1 MSRNASRW
9 QQGFVIV
16 GGLALF
22 LAMATDAA
30 AVIGRHVGLPLRGSI
45 ELVQAF
51 VLVSGSLAMV
61 LATVSGEHAR
71 VHLLVDRV
79 PPRVQAVLRRCGLL
93 CGALFFA
100 ALFVACF
107 LIARDVWSGQ
117 EESELLH
124 VAYWPLR
131 MLSVLATLGVAGLFL
146 RQALAR
152 RES

>member
-1 MSRNASRW
+1 MSRAANRW
-9 QQGFVIV
+9 QRAFVIV

-61 LATVSGEHAR
+61 LATVAGEHAR

-79 PPRVQAVLRRCGLL
+79 PPRVQALLRRGGLL
-93 CGALFFA
+93 CGAVFFA

-124 VAYWPLR
+124 VPYRPLR
-131 MLSVLATLGVAGLFL
+131 ILSVLATLGVAALFL
-146 RQALAR
+146 RQAFSR
-152 RES
+152 RDS

>member
-1 MSRNASRW
+1 M
-9 QQGFVIV
+9 

-30 AVIGRHVGLPLRGSI
+30 AVIGRHAGLPLRGSI

-79 PPRVQAVLRRCGLL
+79 PARIQAALRRVGML

-100 ALFVACF
+100 ALFMACF
-107 LIARDVWSGQ
+107 LITRDVWSGQ

-124 VAYWPLR
+124 VPYRPLR
-131 MLSVLATLGVAGLFL
+131 VLSVLVTLGVAGLFL
-146 RQALAR
+146 RQAFAR

>member
-1 MSRNASRW
+1 MSTQSKTWHRALV
-9 QQGFVIV
+9 VI

-45 ELVQAF
+45 ELVQGF

-61 LATVSGEHAR
+61 LATVAGEHAR

-79 PPRVQAVLRRCGLL
+79 PERLKAFLQRAGLL

-100 ALFVACF
+100 ALLAASVM
-107 LIARDVWSGQ
+107 IARDVWSGY

-124 VAYWPLR
+124 VPYRPLR
-131 MLSVLATLGVAGLFL
+131 ILSVVAMAGVVLLFI
-146 RQALAR
+146 RQAFAGR
-152 RES
+152 DR

>member
-9 QQGFVIV
+9 QQAFVIV

-22 LAMATDAA
+22 LAMATDAT

-79 PPRVQAVLRRCGLL
+79 PPRMQAVLRRFGLL
-93 CGALFFA
+93 CGALLFV
-100 ALFVACF
+100 ALFVASV
-107 LIARDVWSGQ
+107 LIARDVWSGH

-124 VAYWPLR
+124 VPYRPLR
-131 MLSVLATLGVAGLFL
+131 ILSVLATVGVAALFL
-146 RQALAR
+146 RQAVAR
-152 RES
+152 RDS

>member
-1 MSRNASRW
+1 MSRTPSRW
-9 QQGFVIV
+9 QQAFVMV

-61 LATVSGEHAR
+61 LTTVSGEHAR

-79 PPRVQAVLRRCGLL
+79 PERLQALLGRCGLL

-100 ALFVACF
+100 ALFAACAW
-107 LIARDVWSGQ
+107 IARDVWSGQ

-124 VAYWPLR
+124 VPYRPLR
-131 MLSVLATLGVAGLFL
+131 ILSVLTTLGVAGLFL
-146 RQALAR
+146 RQAFAR
-152 RES
+152 RRS